1 MAFLSWAVWF
11 KSLWFICVLSKI
23 SRLCDYFAEP
33 FFILFDYIYDYIYFF
48 GKNQP
53 DFSSKNECLT
63 KGRSVSTYLVNIVNY

>member
-1 MAFLSWAVWF
+1 MGEMPVTKIKNF
-11 KSLWFICVLSKI
+11 KGSVIILQSL
-23 SRLCDYFAEP
+23 

-63 KGRSVSTYLVNIVNY
+63 KG